1 MWAPLVDGAAGGAKC
16 CETSHC
22 IEQEQDIIPQEKEK
36 ERQKKKYLIRKGEK
50 LKHLMQAILKWVS

>member
-1 MWAPLVDGAAGGAKC
+1 MWAPLVDGAAGGPKC

-36 ERQKKKYLIRKGEK
+36 ERQKKKIFN
-50 LKHLMQAILKWVS
+50 